1 MKHVLAFVV
10 ALAFGQSANAQIY
23 RSGSDLLDACR
34 DLVANKETAAGVYCL
49 ATVIATRNL
58 AQYLMES
65 MRSCP
70 PTATTNGEVVR
81 LVTKYMED
89 HPDRLKE
96 PHQTVILL
104 ALRETY
110 PCKK

>member
-1 MKHVLAFVV
+1 MRYLLALFI
-10 ALAFGQSANAQIY
+10 ALASGHSASAQIY
-23 RSGSDLLDACR
+23 RSGSDLLEGCR
-34 DLVANKETAAGVYCL
+34 DLVANRETAPGVYCL

-70 PTATTNGEVVR
+70 PTETTNGQVVR

-89 HPDRLKE
+89 HPERLHE
-96 PHQTVILL
+96 PHQAVILL

-110 PCKK
+110 PCKR